1 MGAIK
6 EPVMEQKWQKYKQKI
21 NNNSITVKILINRIL
36 FKLTLINTGYEY
48 YSIVNKDLITKLR
61 LPRIK
66 IPPKPITG
74 FIKENIKEPWVE
86 IIEIVVE
93 IWCLT
98 LYLFRRLGELT
109 LIVPCYFGHSS
120 VNLEYKIAL

>member
-1 MGAIK
+1 MACINFGRGGGEGEK
-6 EPVMEQKWQKYKQKI
+6 EEGEKKEGKEGKEEGEGKKEKEKGKAGEVLREGKENEGKDKEE
-21 NNNSITVKILINRIL
+21 VK
-36 FKLTLINTGYEY
+36 GEEE
-48 YSIVNKDLITKLR
+48 NKD
-61 LPRIK
+61 
-66 IPPKPITG
+66 
-74 FIKENIKEPWVE
+74 NIL
-86 IIEIVVE
+86 VE